1 MRQLCRFFILAVYN
15 VLKQLLGSL
24 YLFAVANGAD
34 IMLFAY
40 CVGKGSLGADSLCV
54 GGKCLGAQLLLP
66 ILCKARHVIAK
77 RRAVRKLPHLGRVKL
92 LQCAEYVFIHLP
104 AAGVELFKIFGHAVI
119 YLICVFKV
127 GVAVAAQ
134 KEGSVRPYC

>member
-1 MRQLCRFFILAVYN
+1 
-15 VLKQLLGSL
+15 
-24 YLFAVANGAD
+24 
-34 IMLFAY
+34 MLFAY

-54 GGKCLGAQLLLP
+54 GGYGISTKLLLHS
-66 ILCKARHVIAK
+66 LCEARHVIAK
-77 RRAVRKLPHLGRVKL
+77 RRAVRKLTHLGRVKL

-127 GVAVAAQ
+127 GVAVAAKQ
-134 KEGSVRPYC
+134 EGSVRPYC